1 MNDELTNIDISE
13 QLENDNDEFSVVVK
27 NRKDILNDIGFDN
40 IEDKVLCNDIIKS
53 LENFAADNIRN
64 MKVVNIPMI
73 GCVRIN
79 PIRRA
84 LRDKKLHLSLIRS
97 NLTKEEYKNYVRDTI
112 VELET
117 KQKAIDKYK
126 ARFNR
131 IKSVYKKKYTL
142 MYNTIGKAY
151 AELYITALTLFNEVP
166 YDEEWEET
174 YQKLNGGHQE
184 DVGDVVLKDRELL
197 SNNGLV
203 VISSTLSKKDKSMII
218 DPEIITR
225 GFIYSK
231 ENNEIINEIKR
242 ISTEIIRNN
251 TFSNKYA
258 DYVKIRNDIRE
269 QVGQYLYKE
278 TQCKPVIL
286 TVIQE
291 I

>member
-53 LENFAADNIRN
+53 LENFAADNIRD

-112 VELET
+112 VELKT
-117 KQKAIDKYK
+117 KQKVIDKYK

-131 IKSVYKKKYTL
+131 IKSIYKKKYTL

-166 YDEEWEET
+166 YDEEWEKT
-174 YQKLNGGHQE
+174 YQRLNGGHQE
-184 DVGDVVLKDRELL
+184 DVE
-197 SNNGLV
+197 
-203 VISSTLSKKDKSMII
+203 
-218 DPEIITR
+218 
-225 GFIYSK
+225 
-231 ENNEIINEIKR
+231 
-242 ISTEIIRNN
+242 
-251 TFSNKYA
+251 
-258 DYVKIRNDIRE
+258 DIVTTDE
-269 QVGQYLYKE
+269 K
-278 TQCKPVIL
+278 VIL
-286 TVIQE
+286 NAQSRFRF
-291 I
+291 

>member
-27 NRKDILNDIGFDN
+27 NRKDILNDMGFDN
-40 IEDKVLCNDIIKS
+40 VEDKVLCNDIIKS
-53 LENFAADNIRN
+53 LENFAADNIRD
-64 MKVVNIPMI
+64 MKIVNLPMI

-84 LRDKKLHLSLIRS
+84 LRDKKLHLRIIRS

-117 KQKAIDKYK
+117 KQKAIDKFK

-131 IKSVYKKKYTL
+131 IKSIYKKKYIL

-151 AELYITALTLFNEVP
+151 AELYITALTWFTEVH

-184 DVGDVVLKDRELL
+184 DVGDIV
-197 SNNGLV
+197 
-203 VISSTLSKKDKSMII
+203 TI
-218 DPEIITR
+218 DEKT
-225 GFIYSK
+225 
-231 ENNEIINEIKR
+231 
-242 ISTEIIRNN
+242 
-251 TFSNKYA
+251 
-258 DYVKIRNDIRE
+258 
-269 QVGQYLYKE
+269 
-278 TQCKPVIL
+278 IL
-286 TVIQE
+286 NAQPRFRF
-291 I
+291 

>member
-1 MNDELTNIDISE
+1 
-13 QLENDNDEFSVVVK
+13 
-27 NRKDILNDIGFDN
+27 
-40 IEDKVLCNDIIKS
+40 
-53 LENFAADNIRN
+53 

-112 VELET
+112 VELKT

-131 IKSVYKKKYTL
+131 IKSIYKKKYTL

-184 DVGDVVLKDRELL
+184 DVGDVVTTDEK
-197 SNNGLV
+197 
-203 VISSTLSKKDKSMII
+203 
-218 DPEIITR
+218 
-225 GFIYSK
+225 
-231 ENNEIINEIKR
+231 
-242 ISTEIIRNN
+242 
-251 TFSNKYA
+251 
-258 DYVKIRNDIRE
+258 
-269 QVGQYLYKE
+269 
-278 TQCKPVIL
+278 VIL
-286 TVIQE
+286 NAQPRFRF
-291 I
+291 

>member
-53 LENFAADNIRN
+53 LENFAADNIRD

-84 LRDKKLHLSLIRS
+84 LRNKKLHLSLIRS

-112 VELET
+112 VELKT

-131 IKSVYKKKYTL
+131 IKSIYKKKYTL

-151 AELYITALTLFNEVP
+151 AELYITALTLFNEV
-166 YDEEWEET
+166 T
-174 YQKLNGGHQE
+174 
-184 DVGDVVLKDRELL
+184 
-197 SNNGLV
+197 
-203 VISSTLSKKDKSMII
+203 
-218 DPEIITR
+218 
-225 GFIYSK
+225 
-231 ENNEIINEIKR
+231 
-242 ISTEIIRNN
+242 
-251 TFSNKYA
+251 
-258 DYVKIRNDIRE
+258 
-269 QVGQYLYKE
+269 
-278 TQCKPVIL
+278 
-286 TVIQE
+286 
-291 I
+291 